1 MRALALAVM
10 LTFCAGAAA
19 YPAAPPAG
27 ELTPTQQARYEA
39 LTHELRCLVCQ
50 NETIADSSAEL
61 ADDLRKQVYAQVA
74 AGKSD
79 VEIKRYLTDRY
90 GDFVLYRPPFKPLT
104 WLLWAGPFA
113 VLLIALVVAVR
124 FARSRRKGVAAPL
137 DSVALARLIDG
148 EQSKNNDSA
157 KGPPA

>member
-1 MRALALAVM
+1 MIRFVSAFLLLMVVAAV
-10 LTFCAGAAA
+10 
-19 YPAAPPAG
+19 PAA
-27 ELTPTQQARYEA
+27 ELTPTQQARYDA

-50 NETIADSSAEL
+50 NETIADSHAEL
-61 ADDLRKQVYAQVA
+61 ADDLRKQVHAQVA

-79 VEIKRYLTDRY
+79 AEIKRYMTDRY

-113 VLLIALVVAVR
+113 VLLIALLVAVR
-124 FARSRRKGVAAPL
+124 FARSRRKGEAPIL
-137 DSVALARLIDG
+137 DNEALVRLIDG
-148 EQSKNNDSA
+148 EQDESDVSA

>member
-1 MRALALAVM
+1 MRALALVLL
-10 LTFCAGAAA
+10 LTFAAA
-19 YPAAPPAG
+19 SPAAAPPA
-27 ELTPTQQARYEA
+27 ELPPAQQARYEA

-61 ADDLRKQVYAQVA
+61 ADDLRRQVYAQVA

-79 VEIKRYLTDRY
+79 AEIKRYLTDRY

-113 VLLIALVVAVR
+113 VLLIALLIAVR
-124 FARSRRKGVAAPL
+124 FARGRRRGAPPSL
-137 DSVALARLIDG
+137 DNAALARLIDG
-148 EQSKNNDSA
+148 EQDENQHSA
-157 KGPPA
+157 KGPST

>member
-1 MRALALAVM
+1 MRGIAFTVWL
-10 LTFCAGAAA
+10 LTFAAVSAAA
-19 YPAAPPAG
+19 SPPAK
-27 ELTPTQQARYEA
+27 LPPAQQARYEA

-79 VEIKRYLTDRY
+79 AEIKRYLTDRY

-113 VLLIALVVAVR
+113 VLLIALLVAIR
-124 FARSRRKGVAAPL
+124 FASKRRGAAAVL
-137 DSVALARLIDG
+137 DNEALVRLIDG
-148 EQSKNNDSA
+148 ENSGNQDSA

>member
-1 MRALALAVM
+1 MFFFSSRRRHTRCALVTGVQTCAL
-10 LTFCAGAAA
+10 
-19 YPAAPPAG
+19 PIS
-27 ELTPTQQARYEA
+27 QQERYEA

-61 ADDLRKQVYAQVA
+61 ADDLRRQVYAQVA

-79 VEIKRYLTDRY
+79 AEIKRYLTDRY

-104 WLLWAGPFA
+104 WLLWTGPFA
-113 VLLIALVVAVR
+113 VLLIALLIAVR
-124 FARSRRKGVAAPL
+124 FARSRRKGITPIL
-137 DSVALARLIDG
+137 DNAALARLIDG
-148 EQSKNNDSA
+148 EHSKKDDSA